1 MGTQRA
7 MTTLTRWEIRSIGML
22 KIDENGDTW
31 IKSGKVTFQVI
42 PSEPVGG
49 EEMGSIAIVLGDT
62 VIAKSDVL
70 YMSCILGI
78 DYDLQRNFG
87 MEEYRDSED

>member
-1 MGTQRA
+1 MV
-7 MTTLTRWEIRSIGML
+7 

-31 IKSGKVTFQVI
+31 VRSGRVAFQVI

-49 EEMGSIAIVLGDT
+49 EEMGLIAIVLGDT
-62 VIAKSDVL
+62 IIAKSDVF

-78 DYDLQRNFG
+78 ECDLQRSFG